1 MGSEMCIRYRLKLR
15 SIENIVKKVKPK
27 IIIHCAGLS
36 RPMNIHEKNITKSID
51 LNIIGT
57 SNITK
62 ICSKYKIKLIYFST
76 GYVYEGKKGNYSEKD
91 PVKPFNNYGLSKLGG
106 ECAVAMYKNSLI
118 LRITMTEKP
127 FVHKKAYSNL
137 KSNFMFHEDLVK
149 ILPKIIKQKGILNV
163 GGKSQSVF
171 SFAKKYN
178 SKVKKIKAKKSSN
191 LPLNQT
197 MNLAKLKKIVT
208 TEKYIGYAHSSEP
221 DKAQFYVTDPVN
233 GEPATFGNGT
243 QITILAESKEA
254 VEKFYEIAMSKG
266 AVDEGAPGVRSDGN
280 YYAYIRD
287 MDGNK
292 IAAKKNLK

>member
-1 MGSEMCIRYRLKLR
+1 MYKGKILVTGGEGRFAKVLKEKNKLLNLHFATKKNCNILKLR
-15 SIENIVKKVKPK
+15 SIENIVRKVKPK

-127 FVHKKAYSNL
+127 FAHKKAYSNL

-171 SFAKKYN
+171 SFAKNYN

-197 MNLAKLKKIVT
+197 MNLAKSKKIV
-208 TEKYIGYAHSSEP
+208 
-221 DKAQFYVTDPVN
+221 
-233 GEPATFGNGT
+233 
-243 QITILAESKEA
+243 
-254 VEKFYEIAMSKG
+254 
-266 AVDEGAPGVRSDGN
+266 R
-280 YYAYIRD
+280 
-287 MDGNK
+287 
-292 IAAKKNLK
+292 